1 MGYLIKGIDIEKIVV
16 TIPQAD
22 VQLMDT
28 MQPFTLVQTNT
39 NFIAVPFNCLIS
51 IADNQTTPYTGF
63 THLHLTN
70 SNNFTAGD
78 LCATYAANAS
88 SNNDLLT
95 GTVYSMLCA
104 FQTSTNR
111 FGGFNANR
119 DLKIFF
125 DTLPTAGDGDM
136 IVTLYYVRIT
146 I

>member
-63 THLHLTN
+63 NHLHLTN

-78 LCATYAANAS
+78 LCASFDANAAGP
-88 SNNDLLT
+88 NNLETD
-95 GTVYSMLCA
+95 TVYSMLCS
-104 FQTSTNR
+104 FQNTPNR
-111 FGGFNANR
+111 FGGFNKNR
-119 DLKIFF
+119 DLQIFF